1 MEQERL
7 SSGTLSAPVN
17 VTWEITGRCNLDCRH
32 CLSAGAARDHA
43 GEMSLEQCRHFIDH
57 LKGIRVF
64 QVNIGGGEP
73 FLREDLWE
81 ILDYCHLKGI
91 VTCVSTNGTMLD
103 AGAAGKLARMPLTYI
118 QISIDGAVQE
128 TNDRIRGEGSYAR
141 ALRGVECLTRQGF
154 RNLSLN
160 TVVLRDNFKEIH
172 DLYRLARFYGAK
184 TRLSRFRPAG
194 RARDTWQEYHLTKQ
208 QILELSAYLSE
219 FKDVLTG
226 DSFFSITAEDR
237 KNLGLNMC
245 GAARMTCCV
254 APDGSVYPCAFL
266 QESDFY
272 AGNVL
277 EQPLAE
283 IWRRAGS
290 FNLLRNLRKEACAA
304 CPRFDLCHG
313 GCPAVALFLK
323 RELNSPDP
331 ECLRQI
337 SEPEEKPGEV
347 Y

>member
-1 MEQERL
+1 LKQEFL
-7 SSGTLSAPVN
+7 SSKTLSAPVN
-17 VTWEITGRCNLDCRH
+17 VTWEITGRCNLNCRH
-32 CLSAGAARDHA
+32 CLSAGTAQAHA
-43 GEMSLEQCRHFIDH
+43 GDLSLEQCRRFIDH
-57 LKGIRVF
+57 LNRIKVF

-73 FLREDLWE
+73 LLREDLLE

-91 VTCVSTNGTMLD
+91 VTCISTNGVMLD
-103 AGAAGKLARMPLTYI
+103 NELAKKLARMPLTYV
-118 QISIDGAVQE
+118 QISIDGATPE

-141 ALRGVECLTRQGF
+141 ALQGVECLTRQGL
-154 RNLSLN
+154 RNLSIN
-160 TVVLRDNFKEIH
+160 TVVLRVNFREIH
-172 DLYRLARFYGAK
+172 ELYRLARFYGAK

-194 RARDTWQEYHLTKQ
+194 RAREAWQEYHLTKQ

-219 FKDVLTG
+219 YKDVLTG

-245 GAARMTCCV
+245 GAAKMTCCV

-266 QESDFY
+266 QESYFY

-277 EQPLAE
+277 EQPLEE

-290 FNLLRNLRKEACAA
+290 FNLLRSLKKEACTA

-313 GCPAVALFLK
+313 GCPAVAFFLK
-323 RELNSPDP
+323 QELDCPDP
-331 ECLRQI
+331 ECIRQI
-337 SEPEEKPGEV
+337 SEQE
-347 Y
+347 